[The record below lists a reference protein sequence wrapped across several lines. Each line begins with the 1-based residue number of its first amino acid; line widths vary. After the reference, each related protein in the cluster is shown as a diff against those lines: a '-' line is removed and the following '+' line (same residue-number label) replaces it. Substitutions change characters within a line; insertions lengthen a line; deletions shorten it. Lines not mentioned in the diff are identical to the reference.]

1 MSKVKVISGK
11 GKISFNKEADKAK
24 MEKKYPDVE
33 FEKMNKLKFTTKYKG
48 NKEYDLKIKVG
59 DTEISCSYKQFAWP
73 WKSGS
78 KLSLEPHF
86 KDLKKKILNSNQP
99 EKIEPKVLEEKDN
112 SFEYEEA
119 RYMLNLIAKT
129 DFKGQDV
136 QVVYNIALKLQ
147 TLIKETTI

>member
-1 MSKVKVISGK
+1 MAS
-11 GKISFNKEADKAK
+11 
-24 MEKKYPDVE
+24 
-33 FEKMNKLKFTTKYKG
+33 
-48 NKEYDLKIKVG
+48 
-59 DTEISCSYKQFAWP
+59 
-73 WKSGS
+73 
-78 KLSLEPHF
+78 F

-147 TLIKETTI
+147 TLIKETTIWPWLSGKK

>member
-1 MSKVKVISGK
+1 MYNRI
-11 GKISFNKEADKAK
+11 
-24 MEKKYPDVE
+24 
-33 FEKMNKLKFTTKYKG
+33 KFLVMT
-48 NKEYDLKIKVG
+48 
-59 DTEISCSYKQFAWP
+59 A
-73 WKSGS
+73 
-78 KLSLEPHF
+78 F
-86 KDLKKKILNSNQP
+86 KDLKKKILNSDQP
-99 EKIEPKVLEEKDN
+99 EKIEPKVLKEKNN

>member
-1 MSKVKVISGK
+1 MAS
-11 GKISFNKEADKAK
+11 
-24 MEKKYPDVE
+24 
-33 FEKMNKLKFTTKYKG
+33 
-48 NKEYDLKIKVG
+48 
-59 DTEISCSYKQFAWP
+59 
-73 WKSGS
+73 
-78 KLSLEPHF
+78 F
-86 KDLKKKILNSNQP
+86 KDLKKKILNSDQP
-99 EKIEPKVLEEKDN
+99 EKVEPKVLEKEDN

>member
-1 MSKVKVISGK
+1 MAS
-11 GKISFNKEADKAK
+11 
-24 MEKKYPDVE
+24 
-33 FEKMNKLKFTTKYKG
+33 
-48 NKEYDLKIKVG
+48 
-59 DTEISCSYKQFAWP
+59 
-73 WKSGS
+73 
-78 KLSLEPHF
+78 F
-86 KDLKKKILNSNQP
+86 KDLKKKILNNNQP
-99 EKIEPKVLEEKDN
+99 EEIEPKVLEEKDN

>member
-1 MSKVKVISGK
+1 MAS
-11 GKISFNKEADKAK
+11 
-24 MEKKYPDVE
+24 
-33 FEKMNKLKFTTKYKG
+33 
-48 NKEYDLKIKVG
+48 
-59 DTEISCSYKQFAWP
+59 
-73 WKSGS
+73 
-78 KLSLEPHF
+78 F
-86 KDLKKKILNSNQP
+86 KDLKKKILNSNQS
-99 EKIEPKVLEEKDN
+99 EEIEPKVLEEKDN

>member
-1 MSKVKVISGK
+1 MTS
-11 GKISFNKEADKAK
+11 
-24 MEKKYPDVE
+24 
-33 FEKMNKLKFTTKYKG
+33 
-48 NKEYDLKIKVG
+48 
-59 DTEISCSYKQFAWP
+59 
-73 WKSGS
+73 
-78 KLSLEPHF
+78 F
-86 KDLKKKILNSNQP
+86 KDLKKKILNSDQP
-99 EKIEPKVLEEKDN
+99 KKVEPKVLEEKDN

>member
-1 MSKVKVISGK
+1 MAS
-11 GKISFNKEADKAK
+11 
-24 MEKKYPDVE
+24 
-33 FEKMNKLKFTTKYKG
+33 
-48 NKEYDLKIKVG
+48 
-59 DTEISCSYKQFAWP
+59 
-73 WKSGS
+73 
-78 KLSLEPHF
+78 F
-86 KDLKKKILNSNQP
+86 KDLKKKILNSDQP
-99 EKIEPKVLEEKDN
+99 EKVEPKVLEEKDN

>member
-1 MSKVKVISGK
+1 MVS
-11 GKISFNKEADKAK
+11 
-24 MEKKYPDVE
+24 
-33 FEKMNKLKFTTKYKG
+33 
-48 NKEYDLKIKVG
+48 
-59 DTEISCSYKQFAWP
+59 
-73 WKSGS
+73 
-78 KLSLEPHF
+78 F
-86 KDLKKKILNSNQP
+86 KDLKKKILNSDQP
-99 EKIEPKVLEEKDN
+99 EKVEPKVLEEKDN